1 MSNQDQPTDTNTNS
15 TDDIFTDGPSGDS
28 GDVLDVA
35 TDEATD
41 ADTVSLDDATR
52 DHATETDLFVAADPE
67 PTDDPTSGDADTT
80 GTADDPTSG
89 DTDTTGTVD
98 DPTSGDAD
106 TTDSDGER
114 PTSSA
119 SSMSTKELVRRIED
133 RDDDEVVDVLD
144 TVLEASD
151 AGNAVSEELVRR
163 DPDVDTED
171 VEAPDVDELG
181 EEELVLWVEQQ
192 ETPEPED
199 VRDAIIREVKEY
211 YDSVDL
217 DVEFAERPSDEFIE
231 TRWFDF
237 SYLDDVVQI
246 ERHWVNRPYAYV
258 SILFDTRAK
267 EFRYHVNE
275 VTLDGFESY
284 VREDLTRILRNSLMY
299 QDIDADAG
307 REVVFEERSKE
318 EIAEHAATVEDGSIY
333 KLLYYLLRDFLAFG
347 KIDPLMRDEALED
360 ISCDG
365 IDVPVFVYHRAYRDL
380 RTNVVFPSDQLA
392 SFVVQLAQRAGKHIS
407 VSDPLVD
414 ASLPDGSRIQ
424 LTLGGEIA
432 TRGSNFTVR
441 KFADVPY
448 TPVDLIKWNTFD
460 VDQMAYFWLAI
471 ENNKSLVFA
480 GGTGSGKTTSM
491 NAIGFFIPHNS
502 KVVSI
507 EDTREMTL
515 PHDNWIQSVTRE
527 SVMEGGRGEVS
538 MYELLQA
545 ALRQRPE
552 YLLVGEVRTEQRV
565 GLTFF
570 NAIAT
575 GHTSYTTIHAD
586 SVDGAL
592 GRLANPPL
600 SIPAQLVQDLDVIA
614 IQKQI
619 FQDDERVRRNQE
631 IAEILPT
638 EDFSDVSYQTVFD
651 WDPREDVYVQVN
663 DSHLLAEIA
672 EERGW
677 STDGVQAEL
686 AARRDVLAALVDAD
700 ITDYD
705 DVTTVIHDF
714 AKDRD
719 AVLDA
724 VDTDGLDAYLGNDP
738 NVEDL
743 FDDAT
748 ETATESDDD
757 ATESGDDATETA
769 TESDDDATETA
780 TESDDDAVE
789 TADATEST
797 DAEAR

>member
-1 MSNQDQPTDTNTNS
+1 MSNQDRPIDRTGAGSDRTELFGNGPS
-15 TDDIFTDGPSGDS
+15 DDSGDAPDDSSVDETDDRRATDGP
-28 GDVLDVA
+28 
-35 TDEATD
+35 
-41 ADTVSLDDATR
+41 
-52 DHATETDLFVAADPE
+52 
-67 PTDDPTSGDADTT
+67 
-80 GTADDPTSG
+80 ADDRCARA
-89 DTDTTGTVD
+89 VD
-98 DPTSGDAD
+98 G
-106 TTDSDGER
+106 
-114 PTSSA
+114 
-119 SSMSTKELVRRIED
+119 
-133 RDDDEVVDVLD
+133 
-144 TVLEASD
+144 
-151 AGNAVSEELVRR
+151 ELVRR
-163 DPDVDTED
+163 DSDDDTPEGSAVDEDELVPWVDQVDSSADGPDDE
-171 VEAPDVDELG
+171 PDVDELD
-181 EEELVLWVEQQ
+181 EDELVLWVDQRDTQ
-192 ETPEPED
+192 ETED
-199 VRDAIIREVKEY
+199 VRAAVVRDVKAY
-211 YDSVDL
+211 YDDADL

-246 ERHWVNRPYAYV
+246 ERYWVNRPYAYV
-258 SILFDTRAK
+258 SIVFDVQDK
-267 EFRYHVNE
+267 EFRYHVSE
-275 VTLDGFESY
+275 VTLDDFEEY

-307 REVVFEERSKE
+307 REFVFEERARA
-318 EIAEHAATVEDGSIY
+318 EIAEHAATVEDGSIH
-333 KLLYYLLRDFLAFG
+333 KLLYYLLRDFLAYG
-347 KIDPLMRDEALED
+347 KIDPLMRDENPED

-380 RTNVVFPSDQLA
+380 RTNVAFPGDQLA

-424 LTLGGEIA
+424 LTLGGDIA

-460 VDQMAYFWLAI
+460 ADQMAYFWLAI

-491 NAIGFFIPHNS
+491 NAIGFFIPQNS

-507 EDTREMTL
+507 EDTREITL
-515 PHDNWIQSVTRE
+515 PHDNWIQSVTRD

-538 MYELLQA
+538 TYELLQA

-552 YLLVGEVRTEQRV
+552 YLLVGEIRTEQRV

-600 SIPAQLVQDLDVIA
+600 SIPAQLVQDLDVVA

-619 FQDDERVRRNQE
+619 FMEDERVRRNQTV
-631 IAEILPT
+631 AELLPT
-638 EDFSDVSYQTVFD
+638 EDFSDVAYQTVFD
-651 WDPREDVYVQVN
+651 WDPREDEYVQVT

-677 STDGVQAEL
+677 SQDGVRGEL
-686 AARRDVLAALVDAD
+686 EARRDVLAALVDAD
-700 ITDYD
+700 VTDYD
-705 DVTTVIHDF
+705 DVTTIVHDF

-724 VDTDGLDAYLGNDP
+724 VDANALDAYLDP
-738 NVEDL
+738 TSDGTDP
-743 FDDAT
+743 FDDIGA
-748 ETATESDDD
+748 DD
-757 ATESGDDATETA
+757 ACDPGDGPDALGA
-769 TESDDDATETA
+769 
-780 TESDDDAVE
+780 
-789 TADATEST
+789 T
-797 DAEAR
+797 DASARTEAR

>member
-1 MSNQDQPTDTNTNS
+1 MTTQNTSTDKNAERVDSDPEEVFAAGPSNDAGDAPDTATNEPS
-15 TDDIFTDGPSGDS
+15 TDDASI
-28 GDVLDVA
+28 
-35 TDEATD
+35 
-41 ADTVSLDDATR
+41 DDAPR
-52 DHATETDLFVAADPE
+52 A
-67 PTDDPTSGDADTT
+67 STT
-80 GTADDPTSG
+80 GG
-89 DTDTTGTVD
+89 DEV
-98 DPTSGDAD
+98 A
-106 TTDSDGER
+106 
-114 PTSSA
+114 
-119 SSMSTKELVRRIED
+119 SMSTETLVRRLEAQ
-133 RDDDEVVDVLD
+133 DDDAVVDVLD
-144 TVLEASD
+144 TVRED
-151 AGNAVSEELVRR
+151 TEHETTVSEELVHR
-163 DPDVDTED
+163 DPDVDVDED
-171 VEAPDVDELG
+171 DAPDVDEMT
-181 EEELVLWVEQQ
+181 EDELVLWVDQQ
-192 ETPEPED
+192 DTPESED
-199 VRDAIIREVKEY
+199 VRAAILREVKEY

-217 DVEFAERPSDEFIE
+217 DTDFAERPTDEFIE

-237 SYLDDVVQI
+237 SYLDDVVPI

-275 VTLDGFESY
+275 VTLDGFEEY

-307 REVVFEERSKE
+307 REVVFEERSKD

-333 KLLYYLLRDFLAFG
+333 KLLYYLLRDFLAYG

-365 IDVPVFVYHRAYRDL
+365 IDVPVFVYHRGYRDL
-380 RTNVVFPSDQLA
+380 RTNVVFPGDQLA

-424 LTLGGEIA
+424 LTLGGDIA

-515 PHDNWIQSVTRE
+515 PHDNWIQSVTRDA
-527 SVMEGGRGEVS
+527 VMAGGRGEVS

-619 FQDDERVRRNQE
+619 FMDDDRVRRNQE

-651 WDPREDVYVQVN
+651 WNPREDVYEQVQ

-672 EERGW
+672 DERGW
-677 STDGVQAEL
+677 TERELQAEL
-686 AARRDVLAALVDAD
+686 VARRDVLAALVDTD

-719 AVLDA
+719 AVLGAIDDDA
-724 VDTDGLDAYLGNDP
+724 LDAYLG
-738 NVEDL
+738 
-743 FDDAT
+743 
-748 ETATESDDD
+748 DDD
-757 ATESGDDATETA
+757 AETDETDDADDVEPGLDGDEDASDASDTAET
-769 TESDDDATETA
+769 T
-780 TESDDDAVE
+780 VE
-789 TADATEST
+789 T
-797 DAEAR
+797 EAR

>member
-1 MSNQDQPTDTNTNS
+1 MSNQDQPTDTTATG

-28 GDVLDVA
+28 GDALDAVA
-35 TDEATD
+35 D
-41 ADTVSLDDATR
+41 ADRVSFADATR
-52 DHATETDLFVAADPE
+52 DAATESDGFVATGSDTADE
-67 PTDDPTSGDADTT
+67 PGSETATTSATDEPRSGDASTT
-80 GTADDPTSG
+80 GATEESGRDDAGATS
-89 DTDTTGTVD
+89 D
-98 DPTSGDAD
+98 
-106 TTDSDGER
+106 DGEE
-114 PTSSA
+114 PESA
-119 SSMSTKELVRRIED
+119 AASMSTEELVRRIED

-144 TVLEASD
+144 TVVEASD
-151 AGNAVSEELVRR
+151 AGSAVSEELVRR
-163 DPDVDTED
+163 DPDVDPED
-171 VEAPDVDELG
+171 VDAPDVDELG
-181 EEELVLWVEQQ
+181 EDDLVLWVEAQ

-199 VRDAIIREVKEY
+199 VREAIIREVKAY

-347 KIDPLMRDEALED
+347 KIDPLMRDESLED

-631 IAEILPT
+631 VAEILPT

-677 STDGVQAEL
+677 TTDGVQAEL

-705 DVTTVIHDF
+705 DVTTIIHDF

-724 VDTDGLDAYLGNDP
+724 VDADGLDAYLGNDTD
-738 NVEDL
+738 VADR
-743 FDDAT
+743 FDDAV
-748 ETATESDDD
+748 EAAATAN
-757 ATESGDDATETA
+757 
-769 TESDDDATETA
+769 
-780 TESDDDAVE
+780 DDDAVE
-789 TADATEST
+789 AAAAESDDADASESTDATEST